1 VEIAMQRPC
10 RRPRRPHRQLDLAL
24 ALTSLPV
31 TPATPPAWSALPEPT
46 QRTLT
51 GLLTR
56 LLVAHA
62 SVVPKLDAQP
72 EGDGD
77 ER

>member
-1 VEIAMQRPC
+1 VEIAMQRPR
-10 RRPRRPHRQLDLAL
+10 RRPRRPHRQLDLD
-24 ALTSLPV
+24 LTSRPM
-31 TPATPPAWSALPEPT
+31 TPATPPAWCALPEPA

-62 SVVPKLDAQP
+62 SVVRKLDVQP
-72 EGDGD
+72 EGDGN

>member
-1 VEIAMQRPC
+1 
-10 RRPRRPHRQLDLAL
+10 
-24 ALTSLPV
+24 
-31 TPATPPAWSALPEPT
+31 
-46 QRTLT
+46 LT

-62 SVVPKLDAQP
+62 SFGPKLDAQP
-72 EGDGD
+72 EGDGN

>member
-1 VEIAMQRPC
+1 MT
-10 RRPRRPHRQLDLAL
+10 L
-24 ALTSLPV
+24 
-31 TPATPPAWSALPEPT
+31 ATPPAWSALPEPT

>member
-1 VEIAMQRPC
+1 M
-10 RRPRRPHRQLDLAL
+10 
-24 ALTSLPV
+24 
-31 TPATPPAWSALPEPT
+31 TPATPPAWSALPEPAK
-46 QRTLT
+46 RTLT

-62 SVVPKLDAQP
+62 SVVPKLEAQP

>member
-1 VEIAMQRPC
+1 MQRPR
-10 RRPRRPHRQLDLAL
+10 RRPRRPHRQLDLGL
-24 ALTSLPV
+24 MSV
-31 TPATPPAWSALPEPT
+31 PAAPAGPPAWCALPAPT
-46 QRTLT
+46 QQTLT

-62 SVVPKLDAQP
+62 AGVDPEREARP
-72 EGDGD
+72 EGDAD

>member
-1 VEIAMQRPC
+1 MQRPC
-10 RRPRRPHRQLDLAL
+10 RRPRRPHRQLDLDL
-24 ALTSLPV
+24 MSRLV
-31 TPATPPAWSALPEPT
+31 TPATPPAWSALPEPA

-62 SVVPKLDAQP
+62 SVGPKLDAQP
-72 EGDGD
+72 EGDGN

>member
-1 VEIAMQRPC
+1 MQRPR
-10 RRPRRPHRQLDLAL
+10 RRPRRPHPQLDLGL
-24 ALTSLPV
+24 VSG
-31 TPATPPAWSALPEPT
+31 PASPPARPPAWCALPEPT

-51 GLLTR
+51 GLLTC

-62 SVVPKLDAQP
+62 SGVPELDAQP
-72 EGDGD
+72 GGDAD

>member
-1 VEIAMQRPC
+1 MQRPR
-10 RRPRRPHRQLDLAL
+10 RRPRRPHRQLDLDL
-24 ALTSLPV
+24 SRLV
-31 TPATPPAWSALPEPT
+31 TPATPPAWSALPEPA

-56 LLVAHA
+56 LLIAHA
-62 SVVPKLDAQP
+62 SIGPKLNAQP
-72 EGDGD
+72 EGDGN

>member
-1 VEIAMQRPC
+1 M
-10 RRPRRPHRQLDLAL
+10 
-24 ALTSLPV
+24 
-31 TPATPPAWSALPEPT
+31 TPATLPAWCALPEPT
-46 QRTLT
+46 QRMLA

-62 SVVPKLDAQP
+62 SIVPKLDAQP

>member
-1 VEIAMQRPC
+1 VEIAMQRPR
-10 RRPRRPHRQLDLAL
+10 RRPRRPHRQLDLD
-24 ALTSLPV
+24 LTNRPM
-31 TPATPPAWSALPEPT
+31 TPATLPAWCALPEPT
-46 QRTLT
+46 QRTLA

-62 SVVPKLDAQP
+62 SVGPKLDAQP

>member
-1 VEIAMQRPC
+1 VEIAMQRPR
-10 RRPRRPHRQLDLAL
+10 RRPRRPHRQLALDLS
-24 ALTSLPV
+24 SLLV
-31 TPATPPAWSALPEPT
+31 TPATPPAWSALPEPA

>member
-1 VEIAMQRPC
+1 M
-10 RRPRRPHRQLDLAL
+10 
-24 ALTSLPV
+24 
-31 TPATPPAWSALPEPT
+31 TPATPLTWSALPEPA

-62 SVVPKLDAQP
+62 SVVRKLDAQP